1 MFLLEGL
8 KLGKARS
15 QLAFW
20 NPASLVSVSCSLG
33 KGKGE
38 KNKKNFINRVEMLTP
53 TIHL

>member
-1 MFLLEGL
+1 MFLLE
-8 KLGKARS
+8 GKARS

-38 KNKKNFINRVEMLTP
+38 KKNFINRVEMLTP
-53 TIHL
+53 STIDL